1 MKLRN
6 IIFNSDEDYWNNT
19 STLNE
24 IIIGKKQLVFL
35 IEDDNGERFGYYSNN
50 SLQEIYLSLQQA
62 DNKSFHF
69 NLNSNGRLSKPMKFE
84 IKNLKRGYYYY
95 PTHISKL
102 IDIGD
107 ITLHKHNW
115 KQKSTWLP
123 QSDYFMYH
131 ELQNSCYEKEIHL
144 LSFLSHFVSFKRNNY
159 YHLKMYQYK
168 LKKNNKNSSKLKFIL
183 KYHEK

>member
-1 MKLRN
+1 MNEQEIDQLEEWTGLKCDEILFDSN
-6 IIFNSDEDYWNNT
+6 IDDWTIGS
-19 STLNE
+19 STFYNY
-24 IIIGKKQLVFL
+24 INGKKQLLFL
-35 IEDDNGERFGYYSNN
+35 IEDEDGEKFGYYIDTTLDLIENRRKETN
-50 SLQEIYLSLQQA
+50 E
-62 DNKSFHF
+62 NTFHF

-131 ELQNSCYEKEIHL
+131 ELQNRCYGKG
-144 LSFLSHFVSFKRNNY
+144 
-159 YHLKMYQYK
+159 
-168 LKKNNKNSSKLKFIL
+168 NSSSFIPQSCCIIQM
-183 KYHEK
+183 K